1 MKLKQK
7 ATSLISRTKTG
18 KKIVESQRYR
28 IILSALVAFAFNLLY
43 ALYHGLLGFLNHS
56 LWFISMCAYYGILAT
71 MRFSA
76 VLFERSYYKAP
87 SVNKEQ
93 FVMKFSSVLLG
104 ILGVVLAV
112 VNYISLTQN
121 IATKYEEIMMITIAT
136 YTFYKITMSIVKA
149 IKQHKNTSLL
159 LKTIRN
165 ISYAEVSASILTLQR
180 SMLISFDSMDNKQVF
195 LMNAMTGAVVC
206 LFVLILSLSMII
218 KTKRKELKQWQNLNL

>member
-1 MKLKQK
+1 M
-7 ATSLISRTKTG
+7 
-18 KKIVESQRYR
+18 
-28 IILSALVAFAFNLLY
+28 
-43 ALYHGLLGFLNHS
+43 
-56 LWFISMCAYYGILAT
+56 
-71 MRFSA
+71 
-76 VLFERSYYKAP
+76 
-87 SVNKEQ
+87 
-93 FVMKFSSVLLG
+93 
-104 ILGVVLAV
+104 

-136 YTFYKITMSIVKA
+136 YTFYKITMTIVKA

-218 KTKRKELKQWQNLNL
+218 ETKRKELKQWQNLNL